1 MRVGSAPWTVQILKK
16 QHKGSK
22 LTNNELLG
30 HITPYTKALTDN
42 MILIPWKMIKL
53 NIVGSIQHCFSHREG
68 STVLYVINST
78 IYTLIY
84 STSTITLPKH
94 KITDLFRETMKA
106 DGTFVQI
113 FFFSPKWI
121 EIFFSSLDLAHKQII
136 IDKIISKLILN
147 SKFIQI

>member
-1 MRVGSAPWTVQILKK
+1 MCLNITALNDPKTFHFGK
-16 QHKGSK
+16 QTMSYRS
-22 LTNNELLG
+22 T
-30 HITPYTKALTDN
+30 ITPYTKAFLTDN

-113 FFFSPKWI
+113 FLFSPKWI
-121 EIFFSSLDLAHKQII
+121 KIIVSYLDLAHKQIN
-136 IDKIISKLILN
+136 K
-147 SKFIQI
+147 